1 MTNEQQ
7 SETSSADQQQPEANT
22 EMYAAITVPFEK
34 LFLDPNNPRIAPETP
49 PGYDNPE
56 GIFSAEMQTH
66 LEMKVHQAYDVAAL
80 SDSIVAQ
87 GWVPYDPINVWEHP
101 QQPGHYIVVEGNTRT
116 VALRALRGDRLDRE
130 RKKLEK
136 IKKSKT
142 PFAEELKEQTELVD
156 QLEAIVAA
164 TAQLRVFP
172 VAAKTVEEL
181 LDRLPR
187 LLGVRHIN
195 HSQPWKPYATNLYIL
210 SLYERL
216 FRQRHGD
223 KPSLRLEQD
232 LISEV
237 AKLVSLGET
246 KTRRNIQA
254 ASAFTHFKRAFEE
267 QLPEGEAFEDAD
279 HYYFELILQNKYPQ
293 EQFRFSKDALRLP
306 PEAET
311 ALFQWAFANPRNA
324 TSESEGDGNE
334 NIFYKAENVRLWQ
347 QMRTYD
353 IKKGTSFAAQFDI
366 DEPEKARAMKLVEPE
381 YLQHKA
387 QQSPIDAIGSL
398 IRALQELKVETLVSQ
413 QQHLGPMLDEAA
425 ILVDRYKRMMKAA
438 ATV

>member
-1 MTNEQQ
+1 MTKEQQ
-7 SETSSADQQQPEANT
+7 TKENNT
-22 EMYAAITVPFEK
+22 ELYAAITVPFEK

-49 PGYDNPE
+49 PGYDHPE
-56 GIFSAEMQTH
+56 GIFPEEMQSQ
-66 LEMKVHQAYDVAAL
+66 LENRVHQAYEVAAL
-80 SDSIVAQ
+80 ADSIVAQ
-87 GWVPYDPINVWEHP
+87 GWVPYDPIIVWEHP
-101 QQPGHYIVVEGNTRT
+101 KQPGHYIVVEGNTRT
-116 VALRALRGDRLDRE
+116 VALRGIRGERLERE

-142 PFAEELKEQTELVD
+142 PFGEELKEQSELVE
-156 QLEAIVAA
+156 QLEGIVAS
-164 TAQLRVFP
+164 TNSLKVYP
-172 VAAKTVEEL
+172 VAAKSVSEL
-181 LDRLPR
+181 MDRLPR

-195 HSQPWKPYATNLYIL
+195 HAQPWKPYATNLYIL

-232 LISEV
+232 LIAEV

-254 ASAFTHFKRAFEE
+254 ASAFTHFKRAYED
-267 QLPEGEAFEDAD
+267 QLPEGEGFEDAD
-279 HYYFELILQNKYPQ
+279 HYFFELILQNKYPA
-293 EQFRFSKDALRLP
+293 EQLRFGKDALRLP
-306 PEAET
+306 PESEA
-311 ALFQWAFANPRNA
+311 ALFQWAFSRPRDKA
-324 TSESEGDGNE
+324 SEGEGDGNE

-347 QMRTYD
+347 QMRAYD
-353 IKKGTSFAAQFDI
+353 IKKGTSFAAQFDV
-366 DEPEKARAMKLVEPE
+366 DEPENARPMKLVEPE

-425 ILVDRYKRMMKAA
+425 VLVDRYKRMMKAA
-438 ATV
+438 ATE